1 MKKISILICIIG
13 ILLIANILFNN
24 KNISTEKNV
33 QSLAEIILLEEPL
46 SSIIISKNNN
56 KIVLAKNK
64 YCYEIVNL
72 NYCVDNKKLQ
82 ALRKFLSNDIIDT
95 YKKTEDNL
103 QRLGFKNNK
112 NNSSITINNKS
123 LYFGSINQYNEIY
136 VHYANYIYKIKYNK
150 GILETTSK
158 FWLDKSKPLLS
169 LLETDEFDIEI
180 YNSSTDGINE
190 CEIVYHK
197 EIISTAK
204 HSILRNSF
212 FDLYA
217 SDAKKTDTLQNS
229 QDLLLIILKN
239 PNSGKKIFKFF
250 LWKEGHL
257 TYFLENYP
265 QENKL
270 KFLIPN
276 SVHENVKSYCK

>member
-1 MKKISILICIIG
+1 MKKISILISIIG

-103 QRLGFKNNK
+103 QRLGFKNKK

-136 VHYANYIYKIKYNK
+136 VHYANYIYKIKY
-150 GILETTSK
+150 K
-158 FWLDKSKPLLS
+158 F
-169 LLETDEFDIEI
+169 I
-180 YNSSTDGINE
+180 YN
-190 CEIVYHK
+190 
-197 EIISTAK
+197 
-204 HSILRNSF
+204 
-212 FDLYA
+212 
-217 SDAKKTDTLQNS
+217 
-229 QDLLLIILKN
+229 
-239 PNSGKKIFKFF
+239 
-250 LWKEGHL
+250 
-257 TYFLENYP
+257 
-265 QENKL
+265 
-270 KFLIPN
+270 
-276 SVHENVKSYCK
+276 